1 MKTGILFVIS
11 FCILIISGCKDD
23 STSII
28 NEYNNVNIRSV
39 NDTLAISISTT
50 NHNYS
55 NNNIELVFS
64 VDTVNLSMSVSGYG
78 SGSGFFKV
86 LHDTNTV
93 ISKDLGSNFQSSERL
108 YTGAPTKAILNLT
121 NYKGNASIL
130 LTK

>member
-23 STSII
+23 STTIV
-28 NEYNNVNIRSV
+28 NEYNTVNIRSV
-39 NDTLAISISTT
+39 NDTLAISISTV

-78 SGSGFFKV
+78 SGSGSFRV

-93 ISKDLGSNFQSSERL
+93 ISKDLGSNFQSSERI
-108 YTGAPTKAILNLT
+108 YTGAPTGAILSLT